1 MSKRIVAIFGILV
14 VLLAG
19 VLPSFVGAACVES
32 PSGLV
37 SWWPGEGNAN
47 DVKGTNQG
55 TSHGETFVPGEVGS
69 AFSFNGVDSYV
80 QVNDSSSLDMTDAIT
95 IEAWI
100 KPDAYDPIE
109 GQSVVTKLGGRTAE
123 RSYTMFLASDGKLYF
138 GTVNSAGAGGKWVPG
153 PVIPLNQWAHVAG
166 VKDAG
171 STSARI
177 YVNGVLAA
185 SGTVEHPIYNS
196 AASIGI
202 GTFVQGFDAWPNE
215 GFFHGAID
223 EVSIYNR
230 ALTQSEIQSIFNA
243 GSDGKCKSL
252 PITTPTPT
260 LTSTQIAPTSTPTS
274 QTDQQIKDLQE
285 QVKKLK
291 EQQAQQER
299 KISWLESIMNAMK
312 GLFAAI
318 FGWPAPDAGVYTTPT
333 PTAIATSTS
342 VATPTPVITSTPV
355 KTPKPTVVPTTPAA
369 ITAVP
374 TETPIPTPI
383 PNPVVFYDDFS
394 GGYQQGVNWSPMEG
408 TPKLEPIIGNPAPSL
423 KFPGVTWYVP
433 TTPLPGTS
441 DGPAPARA
449 GPNTI
454 RIRSAV
460 NPFNS
465 ESGFTV
471 SADIVVTPGTGTFT
485 FTIQDQNNPTYNRA
499 GIEIYPTQNGY
510 IRYTIPS
517 ITGRTD
523 PLPYGVSNPFSAD
536 TKFHTFTLTVDDK
549 GNAKWLRDGVVQASR
564 TGFVAADYVME
575 FRSFTNSNRP
585 YWDYTGSSSSSSATQ
600 GTASTYDTGD
610 GGAGGWVE
618 GAVDTASLTAQDFYV
633 DNVKVT

>member
-14 VLLAG
+14 VLLMVSPA
-19 VLPSFVGAACVES
+19 FVGAACVES

-55 TSHGETFVPGEVGS
+55 TSHGETFIPGEVGS
-69 AFSFNGVDSYV
+69 AFSFNGADSYV

-138 GTVNSAGAGGKWVPG
+138 GTVNSAGAGGKWIPG

-177 YVNGVLAA
+177 YVNGALAA
-185 SGTVEHPIYNS
+185 SGTVEHPIYKS

-252 PITTPTPT
+252 PIATPTPT
-260 LTSTQIAPTSTPTS
+260 LTSTQIAPTS

-291 EQQAQQER
+291 EQQARQER
-299 KISWLESIMNAMK
+299 KISWLESILNSLR
-312 GLFAAI
+312 GFFGAI
-318 FGWPAPDAGVYTTPT
+318 FGWKVPEPVYATPT

-342 VATPTPVITSTPV
+342 VTTPTPV
-355 KTPKPTVVPTTPAA
+355 KTPKPTVVPTMPAA
-369 ITAVP
+369 ITAAP
-374 TETPIPTPI
+374 TETPIPTPTPT
-383 PNPVVFYDDFS
+383 PNPVLFYDDFS
-394 GGYQQGVNWSPMEG
+394 GGYQQGVNWAPMEG

-423 KFPGVTWYVP
+423 KFSGVLWNVPVTYTPGMQ
-433 TTPLPGTS
+433 
-441 DGPAPARA
+441 DGPAAPPA

-465 ESGFTV
+465 KSGFTV

-485 FTIQDQNNPTYNRA
+485 FTVQDQNNPQYNYA
-499 GIEIYPTQNGY
+499 QVNINPGQNGN
-510 IRYTIPS
+510 IKYTIPS
-517 ITGRTD
+517 VTGRKD
-523 PLPYGVSNPFSAD
+523 PLPYGVSNPFLVD

-564 TGFVAADYVME
+564 TGFVAADYVIE

-585 YWDYTGSSSSSSATQ
+585 YWDYAGSSSSSSTNQ

-610 GGAGGWVE
+610 GGAGGWIE

>member
-1 MSKRIVAIFGILV
+1 MSKRIVAICGILV
-14 VLLAG
+14 VLLA
-19 VLPSFVGAACVES
+19 VLPAFGGAVCVAP

-55 TSHGETFVPGEVGS
+55 TSHGATFVPGEVGS
-69 AFSFNGVDSYV
+69 AFGFNGVDSYV
-80 QVNDSSSLDMTDAIT
+80 QVNDSSSLDITDALT

-100 KPDAYDPIE
+100 KPNEYDPNE

-123 RSYTMFLASDGKLYF
+123 RSYTMFLDQTGKIYF
-138 GTVNSAGAGGKWVPG
+138 GTVSSAGAGGKWVTG
-153 PVIPLNQWAHVAG
+153 PVISLNQWVHVAG

-171 STSARI
+171 STSGRI
-177 YVNGVLAA
+177 YVNGALAA
-185 SGTVEHPIYNS
+185 SGTVEHPIYKS

-215 GFFHGAID
+215 GFFHGNID

-230 ALTQSEIQSIFNA
+230 ALTPSEIQSIFNA
-243 GSDGKCKSL
+243 GSDGKCKSVMA
-252 PITTPTPT
+252 TVTPTPT
-260 LTSTQIAPTSTPTS
+260 STRIATPQTNNGS
-274 QTDQQIKDLQE
+274 QTEQQIKDLEE

-291 EQQAQQER
+291 EQQARQER
-299 KISWLESIMNAMK
+299 KISWLESILNSLR
-312 GLFAAI
+312 GFFGAI
-318 FGWPAPDAGVYTTPT
+318 FGWKVPEPVYVTPT
-333 PTAIATSTS
+333 PTATATSTPITTH
-342 VATPTPVITSTPV
+342 TPIITSTPV
-355 KTPKPTVVPTTPAA
+355 KTPKPTIVPTAPAA

-374 TETPIPTPI
+374 TETPIPTPT
-383 PNPVVFYDDFS
+383 PNPVIFSDDFS
-394 GGYQQGVNWSPMEG
+394 GGYQQGVNWAPMEG

-423 KFPGVTWYVP
+423 KFPGVLWNVP
-433 TTPLPGTS
+433 VTYTPGMQ
-441 DGPAPARA
+441 DGPAAKPA
-449 GPNTI
+449 GPSTI

-465 ESGFTV
+465 KSGFTV

-485 FTIQDQNNPTYNRA
+485 FTVQDQNNPQYNYA
-499 GIEIYPTQNGY
+499 QVNINPGQNGN
-510 IRYTIPS
+510 IAYTIPS
-517 ITGRTD
+517 ITGRND

-536 TKFHTFTLTVDDK
+536 TKFHTFTFAVDDK
-549 GNAKWLRDGVVQASR
+549 GNAKWRRDGVVQASR
-564 TGFVAADYVME
+564 TGFVAADYVLE

-585 YWDYTGSSSSSSATQ
+585 YWDYTGSSSSANQ

-610 GGAGGWVE
+610 GGVGGWIE
-618 GAVDTASLTAQDFYV
+618 GAVDTASLTAQDFYI